1 MKAPS
6 LTAIFCIFGFAA
18 AHSKMISAQ
27 PRLLDFT
34 ISEGKVNY
42 LADFNEPFRW
52 QNTRYDS
59 VQTFP
64 SFLPWLPEIPNTL
77 RIGGSGTA
85 DYHLG
90 DIMFAGTLHD
100 LESNT
105 MEIGL
110 MGWLLPLQ
118 GIFNPERGLLKFDDL
133 DFIPFSQRR
142 DVSSNSPPI
151 DSLGTCLWP
160 RGFAQ
165 RISMART
172 HDGFLD
178 PSWQRIGFL
187 QDPDDS
193 LINAI

>member
-34 ISEGKVNY
+34 ISEGKVNC

-85 DYHLG
+85 DYRLG
-90 DIMFAGTLHD
+90 DIMFA
-100 LESNT
+100 
-105 MEIGL
+105 
-110 MGWLLPLQ
+110 
-118 GIFNPERGLLKFDDL
+118 GLLKFDDL
-133 DFIPFSQRR
+133 DFIPFFPTPRCLIEQSS
-142 DVSSNSPPI
+142 DLTHWEPVSGLADLPKEYQ
-151 DSLGTCLWP
+151 WP
-160 RGFAQ
+160 EPTMVSWTLPGSASAFF
-165 RISMART
+165 RIRMI
-172 HDGFLD
+172 
-178 PSWQRIGFL
+178 P
-187 QDPDDS
+187 
-193 LINAI
+193 

>member
-1 MKAPS
+1 MKTPS

-27 PRLLDFT
+27 PRLLDFN
-34 ISEGKVNY
+34 IAEGKVNC

-52 QNTRYDS
+52 LNTRYDS

-77 RIGGSGTA
+77 RISGSGTA
-85 DYHLG
+85 DYRLG

-118 GIFNPERGLLKFDDL
+118 GIFNPELGLLKFDDL
-133 DFIPFSQRR
+133 DFIPFFPTPRCLIEQSS
-142 DVSSNSPPI
+142 DLTHWEPVSGLVDLPKEYR
-151 DSLGTCLWP
+151 WP
-160 RGFAQ
+160 EPSMVSWTLPGSASAFF
-165 RISMART
+165 RIRMI
-172 HDGFLD
+172 
-178 PSWQRIGFL
+178 P
-187 QDPDDS
+187 
-193 LINAI
+193 